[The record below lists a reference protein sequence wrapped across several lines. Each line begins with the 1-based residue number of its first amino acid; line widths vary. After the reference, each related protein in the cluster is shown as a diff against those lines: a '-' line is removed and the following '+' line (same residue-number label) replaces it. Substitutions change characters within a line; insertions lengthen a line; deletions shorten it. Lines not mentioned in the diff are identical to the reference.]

1 MTRDADGKVTAT
13 INGVEV
19 TAAPG
24 TTIIQAAKQLGIE
37 IPTLCYLEELPVQ
50 NSCFLCVVEVE
61 GRAQLSPAC
70 ATPLP
75 DGAVIRTDSARVV
88 AARKT
93 CLELL
98 LSDHAG
104 SCVGNCTTA
113 CPANL
118 EIAAFM
124 DEVELGDYRA
134 ALKIIRRALPLPAT
148 LGHVCAGH
156 CESACLRKDVDESV
170 SIKRMHGLIAETD
183 MARPDRYIPP
193 CKPSTGK
200 RVAIVGAGP
209 AGLSAA
215 HYLLEQGHECVVYDA
230 SEQPGGL
237 LRYGMPVDL
246 LDKSIVDAEVSII
259 EQMGAQFRPG
269 WRLGRDGT
277 LAALRDEH
285 DAVVLA
291 IGAGVDW
298 ATESRSVDRAL
309 IEQLGLAF
317 GRRGVDADRDTGAT
331 AIPGVYAAGEVVS
344 GISNTVRSIASGH
357 RVAEAIGALLGSGA
371 AAAGK
376 KWFFRARMTD
386 AERGELFSRPP
397 GRRASTVQL
406 GVAIE
411 SGDSSHAG
419 GEAARC
425 LDCACVSLHTCR
437 LRHYS
442 TRYNADPNRYAGGAR
457 RELAPDRS
465 HPLVDFEPGKCIL
478 CGLCIAV
485 ADAAGDQPGLTV
497 SGRGFDTRVA
507 VPFDQEIRR
516 GIETSARRCAEVC
529 PSGAITLKRGTR

>member
-1 MTRDADGKVTAT
+1 MTHDSDDRVTAT
-13 INGVEV
+13 INGIEV
-19 TAAPG
+19 SAAPG
-24 TTIIQAAKQLGIE
+24 TTIIQAAGKAGIE
-37 IPTLCYLEELPVQ
+37 IPTLCYLEGLPVQ
-50 NSCFLCVVEVE
+50 SSCFLCVVDLE
-61 GRAQLSPAC
+61 GREPLSPAC

-75 DGAVIRTDSARVV
+75 PGAVIHTDSARVI

-104 SCVGNCTTA
+104 SCVGNCTAA

-118 EIAAFM
+118 EIASFM

-134 ALKIIRRALPLPAT
+134 ALQIIHRALPLPAT

-156 CESACLRKDVDESV
+156 CESACLRKDVDESL

-183 MARPDRYIPP
+183 MARPDPYIPP
-193 CKPSTGK
+193 CQPSTGK
-200 RVAIVGAGP
+200 RIAIVGAGP
-209 AGLSAA
+209 SGLSAA
-215 HYLLEQGHECVVYDA
+215 HYLLEQGHDCLLYDA
-230 SEQPGGL
+230 AEEPGGL

-246 LDKSIVDAEVSII
+246 LDKSVIDAEWKII
-259 EQMGAQFRPG
+259 GQMGARFQPG

-277 LAALRDEH
+277 LAALRDEY

-298 ATESRSVDRAL
+298 TTESRSVDREL
-309 IEQLGLAF
+309 IEELGLAF

-331 AIPGVYAAGEVVS
+331 RIPGVYAAGEVVS

-357 RVAEAIGALLGSGA
+357 RAADAIGAQLASGKPA
-371 AAAGK
+371 TGK

-386 AERGELFSRPP
+386 AERGELFSRPA
-397 GRRASTVQL
+397 GKRASTVQL
-406 GVAIE
+406 GAAIR
-411 SGDSSHAG
+411 SGDAGHAG
-419 GEAARC
+419 GEASRC
-425 LDCACVSLHTCR
+425 LDCACVSLHSCR

-465 HPLVDFEPGKCIL
+465 HPLVDYEPGKCIL
-478 CGLCIAV
+478 CGLCVAV
-485 ADAAGDQPGLTV
+485 ADAESDRPGLTF

-529 PSGAITLKRGTR
+529 PSGAITLKRGRR